1 VVGRWPTAERRF
13 PIRRVSA
20 GISTPAGPEAGAPGQ
35 WADAPRGHAAT
46 RLPGRGEPRNVVT
59 KYTKE
64 ELAGERQDVGFE
76 PPEGGTPNG
85 AGGQPDLAGR
95 WCPTAGGAS
104 AYVSLQRDKAAP
116 PYRSCQ
122 TLRALAVSA
131 SPRSNERLARHRKRT
146 IVIEDRR
153 TSRLRYTSP
162 RQGTRTIEA
171 AVIQA
176 DRRVRRNA
184 ETRRT
189 QRGAAATNGEWSADS
204 PALRD
209 PREGTDAAGKLVRS
223 CAATEICAVKSA
235 PGG

>member
-1 VVGRWPTAERRF
+1 LWLAVGRQRSADFRSGAFLLESQHLPGRR
-13 PIRRVSA
+13 
-20 GISTPAGPEAGAPGQ
+20 PAL
-35 WADAPRGHAAT
+35 RGSGGCAT

-95 WCPTAGGAS
+95 WCPAAGGAS
-104 AYVSLQRDKAAP
+104 AYASLQRDKAAP

-131 SPRSNERLARHRKRT
+131 SPRSNGRRARHRKRT

-189 QRGAAATNGEWSADS
+189 QRGGAATKTECSRPRLQQRAAGGRLVNNPAHPGLRMLLR
-204 PALRD
+204 PGTGALR
-209 PREGTDAAGKLVRS
+209 PILRRM
-223 CAATEICAVKSA
+223 
-235 PGG
+235 